1 MMRNRN
7 QSENYSHHILTCL
20 ANTHSPIEIDPI
32 RGLMCWLPLNCFV
45 ATFQNDD
52 VWIHRRGE
60 NARIARIAYLP
71 NYRCTMSSID
81 SSMKWIKS
89 QSWHYTWIR
98 RPIEYFVLN
107 SCSLFLF
114 FSLNH
119 RCSVAEHRRKHIQ
132 SEINWIDRYFRS
144 LPTIIN
150 NDIREGTTNFVH
162 CHLLNWYHY
171 IYV

>member
-1 MMRNRN
+1 MINYMMRNRN

-114 FSLNH
+114 FLS
-119 RCSVAEHRRKHIQ
+119 I
-132 SEINWIDRYFRS
+132 IDAASPNTDENIYKAKLIES
-144 LPTIIN
+144 IDT
-150 NDIREGTTNFVH
+150 FVH
-162 CHLLNWYHY
+162 CRQ
-171 IYV
+171 